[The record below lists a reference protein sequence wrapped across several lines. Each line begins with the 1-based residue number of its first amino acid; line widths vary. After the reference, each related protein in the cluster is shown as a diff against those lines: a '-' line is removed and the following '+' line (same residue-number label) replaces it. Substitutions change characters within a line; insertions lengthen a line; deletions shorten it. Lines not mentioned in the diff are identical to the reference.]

1 MEDLEYAEEPMVRPP
16 GIVAL
21 AIQARLIS
29 RGVDIDHDIVEMVS
43 ASMIDWLENT
53 KEGLDYMSYLQRM
66 DVNPASTHY
75 TYYLKNLNGKRIE
88 KIDAKD
94 IEYRTCCIAN
104 GTPLSYRQLEM
115 VERDSFTCSSCGA
128 TMNCMSKD
136 WELCSHC
143 LEHSPDTD
151 QVNDVSCDRC
161 SSVRCSWHPDN
172 QKEMRFL

>member
-1 MEDLEYAEEPMVRPP
+1 MEDFEEMEEPMIRPP
-16 GIVAL
+16 
-21 AIQARLIS
+21 AITSMAVQARLIA
-29 RGVDIDHDIVEMVS
+29 RGVNLDNDVVEMVT

-75 TYYLKNLNGKRIE
+75 TYYLKSLNGMRVE
-88 KIDAKD
+88 KIDAVD

-104 GTPLSYRQLEM
+104 GNPISHRQLEM
-115 VERDSFTCSSCGA
+115 VERESFTCSSCGA

-143 LEHSPDTD
+143 LEHTPESN
-151 QVNDVSCDRC
+151 QENEIGCDRC
-161 SSVRCSWHPDN
+161 SSIACSWHPDN
-172 QKEMRFL
+172 QKDARFL